1 MSAKKGR
8 KMIETRTLL
17 YILLVIIIIGAA
29 YIFITSQEPA
39 EPWYDP
45 DYVLSNK
52 ESFVKSGETIIIEG
66 YYDADVV
73 DGGGIVKSSYQDP
86 GSGEPTNGLRLNT
99 DNVKNASDKKVENV
113 KLHFTGHLEYIDSD
127 NPFSGVVF
135 IASEISDSW

>member
-17 YILLVIIIIGAA
+17 YILLVIIIIGGI
-29 YIFITSQEPA
+29 YIFISSQGPA
-39 EPWYDP
+39 EKWYDP
-45 DYVLSNK
+45 EYILSNK
-52 ESFVKSGETIIIEG
+52 ESFVESGETIIIEG
-66 YYDADVV
+66 YYDPITG
-73 DGGGIVKSSYQDP
+73 DGSIVKSSYQDP
-86 GSGEPTNGLRLNT
+86 GSEPSTRALKLDATNVANYTEKL
-99 DNVKNASDKKVENV
+99 VEHT